1 MEQYIL
7 MIYSDNCDPFAYGVF
22 TSEKDAEYHLSKLQE
37 SWSESE
43 WYHHKDHILK
53 LKEINKRSK
62 S

>member
-7 MIYSDNCDPFAYGVF
+7 MIYSDNCDPFAYGIF
-22 TSEKDAEYHLSKLQE
+22 NSEQKAKDHLSKLQK